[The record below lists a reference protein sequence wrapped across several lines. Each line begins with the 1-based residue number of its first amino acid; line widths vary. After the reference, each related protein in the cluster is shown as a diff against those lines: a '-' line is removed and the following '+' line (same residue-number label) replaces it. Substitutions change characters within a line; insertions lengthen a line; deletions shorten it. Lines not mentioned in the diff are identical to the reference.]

1 MGMPLYMIAPRRE
14 RGSREA
20 LALLL
25 GLSVAV
31 DVGSVGLPHLHGLFA
46 FKLQRHLLSV

>member
-1 MGMPLYMIAPRRE
+1 LVMGMLLYMIAPRRE
-14 RGSREA
+14 RGSCEA

-31 DVGSVGLPHLHGLFA
+31 DVGSETITLYYG
-46 FKLQRHLLSV
+46 

>member
-1 MGMPLYMIAPRRE
+1 MVMGMPLYMIAPRRE

-25 GLSVAV
+25 GLSVTV
-31 DVGSVGLPHLHGLFA
+31 DVGSETITLYYG
-46 FKLQRHLLSV
+46 